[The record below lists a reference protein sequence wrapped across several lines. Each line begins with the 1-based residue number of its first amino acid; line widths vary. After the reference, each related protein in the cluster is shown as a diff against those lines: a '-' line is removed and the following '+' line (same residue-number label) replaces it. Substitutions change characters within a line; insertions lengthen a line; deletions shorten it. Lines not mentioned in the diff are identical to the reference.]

1 MDKFKTL
8 VVDGVTYVPAV
19 NAVKDATVHYREMWA
34 WFRDELNNQINT
46 AKSLHRE
53 CESNGLSINM
63 IETEGALR
71 GVLGVLEMVKMIEE
85 AYDVSPPVDNIET

>member
-19 NAVKDATVHYREMWA
+19 NVAKDVNAHYREMWD
-34 WFRDELNNQINT
+34 WLRCELRNQINT
-46 AKSLHRE
+46 AKSLHKE

-63 IETEGALR
+63 VETEGALR
-71 GVLGVLEMVKMIEE
+71 GLLGILETVKMIEE
-85 AYDVSPPVDNIET
+85 SYDVTPPVDNIET